1 MTNHSRSLFVGVS
14 MRIKLPLATGCVA
27 VAALGLIL
35 VAWRMWSVR
44 PAAED
49 PSGDE
54 TLAAPRLS
62 SRLADFVGSRACV
75 TCHAEIAMT
84 YFAHP
89 MGRSLGR
96 VDAVTQIEH
105 GSPGPVTR
113 DGDREY
119 LVVEREG
126 VTEHIER
133 VVDDTGIIYEQ
144 AVPVH
149 FALGSGRRGRSYLTE
164 RDGQLFQSPLGWYT
178 QRGCWDLSPG
188 YRDDRSLRFERVID
202 DSCLYCHAGRTQPAP
217 GRVGPTGRFGDPV
230 FSEEAIGCERCH
242 GPGGRHVARMER
254 IGVPDEHGT
263 RSTNVG
269 DTDIVNPSHLSP
281 ERRDAVCNQCHLAG
295 AAVIPRL
302 GRGFFDFRPGDLL
315 DDTVV
320 VLESNAGD
328 HRVTVSH
335 TEQMRAS
342 RCFTASKGSLGCTS
356 CHDPHT
362 VPAADDRDVFYR
374 ARCHTCHG
382 DEACGLSLLQRVER
396 ADNSCIRCHMP
407 KAGVGDIPHTALT
420 NHTIIRHTSEFPHS
434 SSERKP
440 IVYGAEPRVFADGA
454 SRLPR
459 HEVNRARG
467 LWAATLALR
476 QRDSQ
481 RAAEAVA
488 LLLGDPITEP
498 GPAGVPDTV
507 ADDVPV
513 LLALGDLFAATG
525 RGNIA
530 TACYTRIL
538 ALDPQDEAAL
548 AGALGLATASG
559 QMATALDYA
568 DRLAQASPFIAEAH
582 SRRAAILA
590 TLARWRECQEAA
602 ERAVA
607 LDPTAIDA
615 QQRLIEACRH
625 LGDEADANAAETR
638 LRRLEDAIIAGKP
651 AANPP

>member
-1 MTNHSRSLFVGVS
+1 MTNHSRGLFVGVS
-14 MRIKLPLATGCVA
+14 MRALRPLAAGVVA

-44 PAAED
+44 PTAED
-49 PSGDE
+49 PSGEE
-54 TLAAPRLS
+54 TLAPPRLA
-62 SRLADFVGSRACV
+62 SRPDDFVGSRACV
-75 TCHAEIAMT
+75 RCHADLAAT
-84 YFAHP
+84 FFAHP

-96 VDAVTQIEH
+96 VDAVTRIEH
-105 GSPGPVTR
+105 GSPGPVAR

-133 VVDDTGIIYEQ
+133 VIDDMGLIYEQ

-164 RDGQLFQSPLGWYT
+164 REGRLFQSPLGWYT

-217 GRVGPTGRFGDPV
+217 GRVGPSGRFSVPV
-230 FSEEAIGCERCH
+230 FFEEAIGCERCH

-254 IGVPDEHGT
+254 IRAQEEHET
-263 RSTNVG
+263 QPINTS

-281 ERRDAVCNQCHLAG
+281 ERREAVCNQCHLAG

-315 DDTVV
+315 DDTLV

-328 HRVTVSH
+328 HQAAVSH

-342 RCFTASKGSLGCTS
+342 RCFTASNGSLGCTS
-356 CHDPHT
+356 CHDPHA

-374 ARCHTCHG
+374 ARCHACHG
-382 DEACGLSLLQRVER
+382 DEACGLSVLQRVER

-407 KAGVGDIPHTALT
+407 KAAAGDIPHTALT
-420 NHTIIRHTSEFPHS
+420 DHTIIRHTAKFARS
-434 SSERKP
+434 SSGKTP
-440 IVYGAEPRVFADGA
+440 TVSGDEPHVFAGGV

-459 HEVNRARG
+459 REVDRALG
-467 LWAATLALR
+467 LWNATLALR

-488 LLLGDPITEP
+488 LLLGDPITDP
-498 GPAGVPDTV
+498 GPAGVPDAV

-513 LLALGDLFAATG
+513 LLTLGDLFASTG
-525 RGNIA
+525 RGDIA

-548 AGALGLATASG
+548 AGALGLAAASG

-568 DRLAQASPFIAEAH
+568 DRLAKASPFIAEAH
-582 SRRAAILA
+582 ARRAAILA
-590 TLARWRECQEAA
+590 TLARWRECREAA

-607 LDPTAIDA
+607 LDPTAVGA

-625 LGDEADANAAETR
+625 LGDEAAANAAETR
-638 LRRLEDAIIAGKP
+638 LQRLEDVITAGSP